1 MRTKRLHNWHTGYHK
16 AIRIQEVLRERLIFT
31 RLRKDVR
38 LVAGADVSYAKH
50 NNTLY
55 AGVVILT
62 VPHLNA
68 VERRV
73 AKDIARFP
81 YIPGLLTFREAP
93 TLLRVFRKIKT
104 DPDVVLFDGQGIAH
118 PRRFGLASHMGLL
131 LDLPAVGCAKTMLIG
146 EAGPVGERAGSFGYL
161 RNNGEVIGA
170 VLRTKT
176 NIKPVIVSPGYKIT
190 LHDCID
196 VVLKC
201 VNGYRLPEPIRQ
213 AHLLVNKVRM
223 DDQFKQT

>member
-1 MRTKRLHNWHTGYHK
+1 MRTKRLHNWHTGYHR
-16 AIRIQEVLRERLIFT
+16 AIRIQEVLRERLVFT
-31 RLRKDVR
+31 GLRKDVR

-50 NNTLY
+50 NNRLY
-55 AGVVILT
+55 AGVVTLT
-62 VPHLNA
+62 IPHLDI

-73 AKDIARFP
+73 ARGIAHFP

-93 TLLRVFRKIKT
+93 ILLQAFRKIKT
-104 DPDVVLFDGQGIAH
+104 DPDVILFDGQGIAH
-118 PRRFGLASHMGLL
+118 PRRLGLASHMGLL
-131 LDLPAVGCAKTMLIG
+131 LDRPAVGCAKTLLIG
-146 EAGPVGERAGSFGYL
+146 EAERVGKMAGSFGYL
-161 RNNGEVIGA
+161 RQNGEVIGA

-176 NIKPVIVSPGYKIT
+176 NIKPVIVSPGHKIT

-196 VVLKC
+196 MVLKC

-223 DDQFKQT
+223 GDRL